1 MAAGS
6 GPILVLS
13 RAKVG
18 QKMASPGIRA
28 YQLAGALARALPES
42 EITLAVPGAVGE
54 VSPPEPNVRMQDWRS
69 NGDALALAKAH
80 DVSIARNFPPQFVRL
95 LGKRRFALDAF
106 TPLYVEWMELSRR
119 MIEPRWRRT
128 WMAGN
133 RWYLNF
139 QLTLA
144 DFLFCADDRQR
155 DMWIGM
161 LMALALVPPD
171 TYENDPSLRRIIDVV
186 PYGVPSTPMDPRGP
200 VMKGVVPGIAP
211 TDRILLWNGG
221 ITDWNDPF
229 TLLHAMDR
237 IAARRPEV
245 KLVFMGVDHPDYV
258 FGPNSGVTLRAI
270 TMAKEMG
277 LYGRYVF
284 FLEGWVP
291 YERID
296 DYLAEADASVCLG
309 YETVESRFAFRTRY
323 VDLFRARVPLLCT
336 QGDVLA
342 ERVGRDPLGVTV
354 PERNVDAVCAGLER
368 MLDDAD
374 FMVQCRMR
382 LGAIAT
388 ELSWDTAVAP
398 LVKFCQER
406 EPVTMPAGRRTVQA
420 YARGGMYLAMK
431 KIRPTEP
438 LA

>member
-1 MAAGS
+1 MGS

-28 YQLAGALARALPES
+28 YQLAAALARALPDTP
-42 EITLAVPGAVGE
+42 ITLAVPSAIGE
-54 VSPPEPNVRMQDWRS
+54 IPAPEPNVRIEEWRS
-69 NGDALALAKAH
+69 NADAFALAKTH
-80 DVSIARNFPPQFVRL
+80 DVSVARNFPPQFVRL

-106 TPLYVEWMELSRR
+106 TPLYVEWMELSQR
-119 MIEPRWRRT
+119 MIQPRWRRT

-139 QLTLA
+139 QLTLS
-144 DFLFCADDRQR
+144 DFLFCADERQR

-171 TYENDPSLRRIIDVV
+171 TYESDPSLRRVIDVV
-186 PYGVPSTPMDPRGP
+186 PYGVPSAPLDPRGP
-200 VMKGVVPGIAP
+200 VMKGVVPGIAA
-211 TDRILLWNGG
+211 TDRVLLWNGG

-237 IAARRPEV
+237 LVARHPEV
-245 KLVFMGVDHPDYV
+245 KLVFMGVNHPDYV
-258 FGPNSGVTLRAI
+258 FGPNGGVTRHAVEL
-270 TMAKEMG
+270 AKDMG
-277 LYGRYVF
+277 LYGRNVF
-284 FLEGWVP
+284 FLDGWVP

-309 YETVESRFAFRTRY
+309 FETVESRFAFRTRY

-342 ERVGRDPLGVTV
+342 DRVGADPLGITV
-354 PERNVDAVCAGLER
+354 PERNVDAVAAGLER
-368 MLDDAD
+368 MLADPD
-374 FMVQCRMR
+374 FMAKCRTR
-382 LGAIAT
+382 LATIAT
-388 ELSWDTAVAP
+388 ELAWDTAVAP
-398 LVKFCQER
+398 LATFCQSGES
-406 EPVTMPAGRRTVQA
+406 VAMPARRRTVQA

-431 KIRPTEP
+431 KICRSEP
-438 LA
+438 VA